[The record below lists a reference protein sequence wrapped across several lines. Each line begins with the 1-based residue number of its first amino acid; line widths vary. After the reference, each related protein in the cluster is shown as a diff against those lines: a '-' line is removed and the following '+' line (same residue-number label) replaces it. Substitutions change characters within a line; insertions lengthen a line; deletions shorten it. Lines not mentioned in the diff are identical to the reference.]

1 MFGAVETLASRF
13 DPDQPHRLI
22 LDKVGERAH
31 RVGATAYAGDNGVGQ
46 PSFFLQYLRPRLL
59 ADHALEFPHHQRKGM
74 RPGDRSE
81 EHTSELQ
88 ALMRIS
94 FAVFLLTKKSIHQ
107 NTNSNPDIIHT
118 QKL

>member
-59 ADHALEFPHHQRKGM
+59 ADHALELPHHMRKGM
-74 RPGDRSE
+74 RPGDGAEQVLGIREAGRPVAQGLVDRVIEAS
-81 EHTSELQ
+81 T
-88 ALMRIS
+88 AADR
-94 FAVFLLTKKSIHQ
+94 KS
-107 NTNSNPDIIHT
+107 TRLNSST
-118 QKL
+118 